1 MIGKEQILPL
11 DLHKG
16 KSVLGKEQ
24 RNVMIELLKAILFG
38 IVEGVT
44 EWLPISSTGHLILLD
59 EFITLNVSDAFKS
72 MFDVVIQLGAIL
84 AVIVLFF
91 HKLNPF
97 SPSKSAGEKKQTWQL
112 WFKVIVA
119 ILPSGIVGVLFD
131 DWMDEHLHNAVVVSI
146 ALIVYGI
153 AFILVEQR
161 NTRGKFQR
169 ISTKDGVTVARLK
182 EQSVNDVYDISYQ
195 TALFIGLFQCL
206 SLIPGTSRSGSTILG
221 AILIGVGRSAGAEFS
236 FFMAIP
242 TMLGASAIKGLKF
255 LLSGVSATGTEIGVL
270 VVGCVVSFLVSLVV
284 IKALMEYVR
293 NHSFSVFGVYR
304 IVLGV
309 VVLLYFALL
318 G

>member
-1 MIGKEQILPL
+1 M
-11 DLHKG
+11 
-16 KSVLGKEQ
+16 
-24 RNVMIELLKAILFG
+24 ELLKAVLFG

-44 EWLPISSTGHLILLD
+44 EWLPISSTGHLILLN
-59 EFITLNVSDAFKS
+59 EFITLNVSDAFRS

-97 SPSKSAGEKKQTWQL
+97 SPTKSEGEKKQTWQL
-112 WFKVIVA
+112 WFKVVA
-119 ILPSGIVGVLFD
+119 AIIPSGIVGVLFD
-131 DWMDEHLHNAVVVSI
+131 DWMEAHFHNATVVAI
-146 ALIVYGI
+146 ALIVYGV
-153 AFILVEQR
+153 AFLLVERR
-161 NTRGKFQR
+161 NARRVGGK
-169 ISTKDGVTVARLK
+169 TV
-182 EQSVNDVYDISYQ
+182 EDVYAIDYK
-195 TALFIGLFQCL
+195 TALLIGCFQCL

-270 VVGCVVSFLVSLVV
+270 IVGCVVSFLVSLLV
-284 IKALMEYVR
+284 IRGLMEYVR
-293 NHSFSVFGVYR
+293 RHSFSAFGVYR
-304 IVLGV
+304 IILGV
-309 VVLLYFALL
+309 VVLVYFALA

>member
-1 MIGKEQILPL
+1 MNLWME
-11 DLHKG
+11 
-16 KSVLGKEQ
+16 S
-24 RNVMIELLKAILFG
+24 LKALLFG

-44 EWLPISSTGHLILLD
+44 EWLPISSTGHLILLN
-59 EFITLNVSDAFKS
+59 EFITLNISDAFRS

-91 HKLNPF
+91 HELNPF
-97 SPSKSAGEKKQTWQL
+97 SPKKTEGEKKQTWQL
-112 WFKVIVA
+112 WFKVIAA
-119 ILPSGIVGVLFD
+119 IIPSGIVGVLLD

-146 ALIVYGI
+146 ALIVYGV
-153 AFILVEQR
+153 AFILVERR

-169 ISTKDGVTVARLK
+169 ISTKDGVAVAKLK
-182 EQSVNDVYDISYQ
+182 EQSVDNVYDISYR

-255 LLSGVSATGTEIGVL
+255 LLSGVAATGTEIGVL
-270 VVGCVVSFLVSLVV
+270 VVGCMVSFLVSLLV
-284 IKALMEYVR
+284 IRGLMEYVR

-309 VVLLYFALL
+309 VVLAYFALA

>member
-1 MIGKEQILPL
+1 M
-11 DLHKG
+11 
-16 KSVLGKEQ
+16 V
-24 RNVMIELLKAILFG
+24 IELLKAVLFG

-59 EFITLNVSDAFKS
+59 EFIAPNMSDAFKS

-97 SPSKSAGEKKQTWQL
+97 SPSKSGEEKKQTWNL
-112 WFKVIVA
+112 WFKVIAA
-119 ILPSGIVGVLFD
+119 IIPSGIVGVLFD
-131 DWMDEHLHNAVVVSI
+131 DWMDAHLHNAVVVSI

-153 AFILVEQR
+153 AFILVERR

-182 EQSVNDVYDISYQ
+182 QNSVDNVYDITYR
-195 TALFIGLFQCL
+195 TALTIGLFQCL

-221 AILIGVGRSAGAEFS
+221 AILIGVGRAAGAEFS

-242 TMLGASAIKGLKF
+242 TMLGASAIKMLKF

-270 VVGCVVSFLVSLVV
+270 VVGCVVSFVVSLLV
-284 IKALMEYVR
+284 IKGLMQYVR
-293 NHSFSVFGVYR
+293 SHSFSAFGVYR
-304 IVLGV
+304 IVLGII
-309 VVLLYFALL
+309 VLAYFAMFA
-318 G
+318 